1 MFVHA
6 HDAALGLLV
15 SRQTAD
21 GTMRETLTEATR
33 AIRELDAQP
42 SVHSPKLHL
51 IEVEP
56 GSPLP
61 TLAER
66 TELTELSRIST
77 SPRWIAVVVPDRR
90 ARLVMDIVVL
100 LSPKPANRRM
110 QAFSSTHSALAWL
123 LTLRPEAHARCL
135 SLLQEL
141 DKLVVANRTTARD
154 LRHLRTPSPLGVR

>member
-6 HDAALGLLV
+6 QDAALGLLV

-21 GTMRETLTEATR
+21 GTLRDTLTEATR
-33 AIRELDAQP
+33 VIRELDVLP
-42 SVHSPKLHL
+42 CVHTPKLHL

-66 TELTELSRIST
+66 TQLTELSRIAT
-77 SPRWIAVVVPDRR
+77 SPRWIAVVVPDRQ

-100 LSPKPANRRM
+100 LSPKPPSRRL

-123 LTLRPEAHARCL
+123 LTLRPEAHARCM

-141 DKLVVANRTTARD
+141 DKLALSSRTTARD
-154 LRHLRTPSPLGVR
+154 LRHLRMPPLAVR